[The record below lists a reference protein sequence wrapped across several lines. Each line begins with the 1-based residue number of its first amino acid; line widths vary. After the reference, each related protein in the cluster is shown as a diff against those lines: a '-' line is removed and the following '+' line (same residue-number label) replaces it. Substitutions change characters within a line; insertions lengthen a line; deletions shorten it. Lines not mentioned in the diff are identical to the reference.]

1 MIFNAKRAS
10 SALHARKSL
19 FVFAPDLIAS
29 NPVKPCD
36 GGIFRAL
43 NLLSKTEQNAAR
55 PGQSG
60 GVLRCRSGAG
70 KLLRAY
76 LQTHGAG
83 SGIWREGWALAE
95 VAKRVLKTAPGTFAV
110 FAPDLIAAK
119 PVKPCDG
126 GVFRGLN
133 LLLLLQQNR
142 GTARAGGQ
150 ALGGGFQSL
159 AAARSRRSRT
169 PSHCMSS
176 GGVSTQMSLTCA
188 SSKAR
193 SVEKSSRAA

>member
-10 SALHARKSL
+10 SAPHARKSL

-29 NPVKPCD
+29 KPVKPCD
-36 GGIFRAL
+36 RGVFRAL

-142 GTARAGGQ
+142 APPVQ
-150 ALGGGFQSL
+150 
-159 AAARSRRSRT
+159 AARLWAGAFSRWQLRA
-169 PSHCMSS
+169 P
-176 GGVSTQMSLTCA
+176 GGRARLPTACHQAASLP
-188 SSKAR
+188 R
-193 SVEKSSRAA
+193 